1 MATVLLA
8 AALLIV
14 IWHFLRPH
22 PGSSTASVA
31 SQSLQHVAVARV
43 TRGDLYNEVP
53 YPAEFRPYVEVELHA
68 KVSGYVKDMNVDFGD
83 RVKAGQVL
91 ATLEV
96 PELEDELHNALA
108 VQQKAEADYKAA
120 HLNYTRLA
128 TVAKEH
134 PELVA
139 EQDLDTAE
147 AKNGMAEAAIAA
159 AKADV
164 GRYKTLKAY
173 TIISA
178 PFDGVITRRYVDPG
192 ALVQEA
198 RGSDTQ
204 SLSLLRISDNYHL
217 RLDFPVEV
225 MYVKDVHV
233 GDPVQ
238 VQVESLGAKSF
249 TGKITRATD
258 RVNEDTRTMITE
270 IEVPNPNL
278 DLVPGMYA
286 TARLKVRAR
295 TNALTIPTEAVSG
308 EEGSGKGDVLVV
320 NRNDELEE
328 RPVRLGVETPNR
340 YEVTSGLQEGDLVV
354 VAGRSQLKAGQ
365 KVEPKLV
372 DSLAY
377 E

>member
-1 MATVLLA
+1 
-8 AALLIV
+8 
-14 IWHFLRPH
+14 
-22 PGSSTASVA
+22 
-31 SQSLQHVAVARV
+31 
-43 TRGDLYNEVP
+43 
-53 YPAEFRPYVEVELHA
+53 
-68 KVSGYVKDMNVDFGD
+68 
-83 RVKAGQVL
+83 
-91 ATLEV
+91 
-96 PELEDELHNALA
+96 
-108 VQQKAEADYKAA
+108 
-120 HLNYTRLA
+120 
-128 TVAKEH
+128 
-134 PELVA
+134 
-139 EQDLDTAE
+139 
-147 AKNGMAEAAIAA
+147 AAIAA

-238 VQVESLGAKSF
+238 VQVESLGARSF